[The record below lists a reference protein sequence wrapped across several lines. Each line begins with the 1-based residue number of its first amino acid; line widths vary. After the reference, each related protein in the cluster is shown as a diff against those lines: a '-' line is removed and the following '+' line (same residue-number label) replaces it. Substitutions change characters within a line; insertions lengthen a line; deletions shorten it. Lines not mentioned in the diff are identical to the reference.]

1 MSQNSDSFLN
11 YLDRYE
17 ENLDNTGDKIK
28 HKLCLLV
35 DKKIQSLKDDVTLL
49 RKRILRGQASIRDLA
64 NDPVSSGKT
73 VDFKEYHATRARNQD
88 NAASALDDSVPT
100 SPTTRKRTRKNQ
112 QQSVA
117 KRQKTNS
124 GADNQ
129 EDGESNVTGLFKIN
143 IIHLNC
149 SVEGCEMTF
158 QTKVDLRK
166 HLKAVHKIAPYQ
178 CNIKDCGE
186 RFWDKY
192 TVFNLD
198 CFAFY

>member
-1 MSQNSDSFLN
+1 MSQNSESFLD

-17 ENLDNTGDKIK
+17 ENLDDTAEKIK
-28 HKLCLLV
+28 HQLCLLV

-49 RKRILRGQASIRDLA
+49 RKRILRGRASIHDLA
-64 NDPVSSGKT
+64 NDPVSSGKS
-73 VDFKEYHATRARNQD
+73 VDFKEYHATRARNQN
-88 NAASALDDSVPT
+88 NAASVLDDSVPT
-100 SPTTRKRTRKNQ
+100 SPTTRKRNNQ

-117 KRQKTNS
+117 KRLKTNS
-124 GADNQ
+124 GADSQ
-129 EDGESNVTGLFKIN
+129 EHGETNEAEFFKVN
-143 IIHLNC
+143 IIHVNC

>member
-1 MSQNSDSFLN
+1 MSYQSDSFLD

-17 ENLDNTGDKIK
+17 ENLDDTGDKIK
-28 HKLCLLV
+28 NQLCLLV
-35 DKKIQSLKDDVTLL
+35 DKKIQSLKGDVTLL
-49 RKRILRGQASIRDLA
+49 RKRILRGRASIRDLA

-73 VDFKEYHATRARNQD
+73 VDFKEYHATRARNQN
-88 NAASALDDSVPT
+88 NATSALDDSVPT

-117 KRQKTNS
+117 KRQKNS
-124 GADNQ
+124 FGAHNQ
-129 EDGESNVTGLFKIN
+129 EDGESNEAGLSKIN

-149 SVEGCEMTF
+149 SVEACDMTF

-186 RFWDKY
+186 RFQDKY
-192 TVFNLD
+192 TVWEHDFLR
-198 CFAFY
+198 F